1 MRSWS
6 CQAFSRV
13 DSPQAPKIREYSG
26 KDWKDFFCLVKKNPG
41 KQKEHMKIVAD
52 YLTSFLGGNIW
63 GSYLT
68 HCPIYFFVWGGE
80 VEQCKGRSRCWFDI
94 TSKFQL
100 TWDID
105 IEEVAVF
112 WASIP
117 VPCSTWE
124 CVFLHWSLLVFFWRC
139 IYIATL
145 LVWYCGSDLEPGM
158 MYFSTRWGAKEPQY
172 PQNRT
177 ID

>member
-1 MRSWS
+1 M
-6 CQAFSRV
+6 QLMPAADEV
-13 DSPQAPKIREYSG
+13 LELSG
-26 KDWKDFFCLVKKNPG
+26 LFTGRFTTGAKNQGIQWERLEGFFLFGEKNPG

-124 CVFLHWSLLVFFWRC
+124 CVFFALKSSRFFLAMHIHCHPTSMILWERFGTRDDVFF
-139 IYIATL
+139 Y
-145 LVWYCGSDLEPGM
+145 
-158 MYFSTRWGAKEPQY
+158 
-172 PQNRT
+172 
-177 ID
+177 